1 MADQRFPKFNFNTI
15 LFTLLAIVIIYALVK
30 GFIWAWETMA
40 GWSTMQNQKSK
51 KTRHKKNHA
60 TEVT

>member
-40 GWSTMQNQKSK
+40 GWSTM
-51 KTRHKKNHA
+51 
-60 TEVT
+60 